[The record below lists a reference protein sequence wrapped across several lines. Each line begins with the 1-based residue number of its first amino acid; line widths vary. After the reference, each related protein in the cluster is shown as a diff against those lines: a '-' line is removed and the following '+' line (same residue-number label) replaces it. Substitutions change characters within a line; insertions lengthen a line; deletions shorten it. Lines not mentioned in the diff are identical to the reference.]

1 MEYPSLGTPPAGS
14 IRFNTDSKKM
24 EIYNGDAWWEVD
36 STSPYA
42 QSSGT
47 RAVIQMS
54 SSPSDSDK
62 MDYGNISTIGNFVDF
77 GDLNTDTSGSPGAC
91 ASRTRGLF
99 AGGWVNPANSN
110 VIDYITIASTGN
122 ATDFGDETVIRRG
135 LTGAGNQTRGIFSGG
150 RADPGANPTDV
161 IDYVTIAATGNAI
174 DFGNLTVARRYLGST
189 ANQTRALIAGGY
201 TNPSPSPEHWEGIDY
216 LTIASTGNSS
226 DFGDMSDG
234 IDQNEGNASAVR
246 ALFGGGH
253 TGSVSNMI
261 EYVTIA
267 TLGNAKDFGDLS
279 AGRHDTMSASSSIRG
294 IWSGG
299 ATPSKVDTIDYVQ
312 IASTGNATD
321 FGNLSAVAA
330 EGSGLSNGH
339 GGLG

>member
-1 MEYPSLGTPPAGS
+1 MFNNSWFKKEKPLPTLIGLGGGATGLSQSAVEVGATGGKIIKDPASGNTFHVFLEPGTFDPAG
-14 IRFNTDSKKM
+14 I
-24 EIYNGDAWWEVD
+24 
-36 STSPYA
+36 
-42 QSSGT
+42 SGPT
-47 RAVIQMS
+47 MGYLIAA
-54 SSPSDSDK
+54 
-62 MDYGNISTIGNFVDF
+62 GG
-77 GDLNTDTSGSPGAC
+77 GSGSVA
-91 ASRTRGLF
+91 
-99 AGGWVNPANSN
+99 AN
-110 VIDYITIASTGN
+110 VPHGN
-122 ATDFGDETVIRRG
+122 AAPSAGMPFG
-135 LTGAGNQTRGIFSGG
+135 GG
-150 RADPGANPTDV
+150 RGAPAGAMADTM
-161 IDYVTIAATGNAI
+161 DYVTIATTSNAV

-216 LTIASTGNSS
+216 LTIATTGNSS